1 MPVPNLFR
9 GDAFKLTAYVVSVIL
24 LGALLAPQLHA
35 LGQWALTRGIFD
47 SGPLESVKDSIE
59 RAQITRYFNRAVMI
73 AALALAWP
81 FIRWIGMERGG
92 NWLLLRKNPH
102 PARHFGIGFG
112 IAAVTL
118 LLLGALYVGIGWYR
132 MNDDAKPLPRMFLS
146 AIGPGLSVAFLEEF
160 LFRGVLLA
168 LILRTL
174 RPLPALV
181 FLSSFFA
188 VVHFL
193 KPPEKLVI
201 PPVEWDTGFWLLTKI
216 FGQLGDVDFLLAELI
231 LLFCVGWVLGWAR
244 LKTGSLWLPIGLHAG
259 WVFGI
264 KLFSAATRKAA
275 PLEEMLP
282 LAGPNL
288 RVGFNS
294 VVVVCLCGF
303 LVWLLLRKR
312 HPQSAFAPVT
322 RDTSGL
328 AGSPDQG

>member
-1 MPVPNLFR
+1 MSSFLR
-9 GDAFKLTAYVVSVIL
+9 SDAFKLTAYVVSVVV
-24 LGALLAPQLHA
+24 LGALLAPQLYG
-35 LGQWALTRGIFD
+35 LGNWALERGVFD
-47 SGPLESVKDSIE
+47 GGPLASVRDSIE
-59 RAQITRYFNRAVMI
+59 RAEITRYFNRAVMI

-81 FIRWIGMERGG
+81 FLKWIGLRRDG

-102 PARHFGIGFG
+102 PAGHFGIGFG
-112 IAAVTL
+112 IAAGTL
-118 LLLGALYVGIGWYR
+118 LLLGAVYVGIGWYR
-132 MNDDAKPLPRMFLS
+132 MNEEAKPLHRMMLS

-160 LFRGVLLA
+160 LFRGVLFA

-193 KPPEKLVI
+193 KPPEKLDL
-201 PPVEWDTGFWLLTKI
+201 PPVAWDTGFWLLTKI
-216 FGQLGDVDFLLAELI
+216 FGQLGSVDFLLAELI

-294 VVVVCLCGF
+294 VVVVCLCG
-303 LVWLLLRKR
+303 VIIWLWLRR
-312 HPQSAFAPVT
+312 RFPASAFAPVT
-322 RDTSGL
+322 PDAPGL
-328 AGSPDQG
+328 VAGVPGKN